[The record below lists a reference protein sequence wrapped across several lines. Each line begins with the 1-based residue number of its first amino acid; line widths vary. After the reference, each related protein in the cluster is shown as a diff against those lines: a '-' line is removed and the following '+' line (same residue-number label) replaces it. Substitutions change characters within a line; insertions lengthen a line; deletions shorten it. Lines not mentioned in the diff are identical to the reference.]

1 MKRELIAI
9 VLLLTL
15 LVLSLANVRYIED
28 KSADLMENIDA
39 AESLLE
45 SGDTPG
51 AENAIRSSLDTW
63 LSWKSYTHIML
74 RHTEIDAIT
83 DAYYELL
90 VGVQN
95 GGEAPRAAF
104 GALRQKLRDLSEKER
119 VGAGT
124 LF

>member
-9 VLLLTL
+9 ALLLTL

-28 KSADLMENIDA
+28 KSAVLMENIDA
-39 AESLLE
+39 AETLLE

-51 AENAIRSSLDTW
+51 AENAIRVSLDGW
-63 LSWKSYTHIML
+63 LGWKSYTHIML
-74 RHTEIDAIT
+74 RHSEIDAIT

-90 VGVQN
+90 IGIEN
-95 GGEAPRAAF
+95 GGEAPKAAF
-104 GALRQKLRDLSEKER
+104 GALRQKLLDLSEKER
-119 VGAGT
+119 VTAGT

>member
-95 GGEAPRAAF
+95 GGDAPRAAF